1 MNGNT
6 SSVSLP
12 AFIQLSRMVCT
23 IESRMSTAANLMA
36 LLNLFSSIKSDGAFA
51 IALIAKVCRVGR
63 TRIDEGTL
71 EEFAVGP
78 EDRRFER
85 EPFEDP
91 VESMMKD

>member
-36 LLNLFSSIKSDGAFA
+36 LLNLFSSIKS
-51 IALIAKVCRVGR
+51 
-63 TRIDEGTL
+63 EGTL